1 MLTKA
6 ARIYNTGRILSLV
19 MRNSR
24 YAFNTL
30 PRIKEDQSRNVRLIA
45 AYAYGY
51 VPFYTDTMNRLGL
64 RPHDFQSVD
73 DLKKL
78 PVIERVDVQK
88 DPEYFVSTEKP
99 VDEYHKNI
107 TGGSTGAPLEV
118 YNDSGALMDTFA
130 HSERGRSI
138 VSRLLDRRY
147 GYRVTFISPPGCNAL
162 RMMNFRN
169 RRMKIPSL
177 LRPEQQNLSLYDPPE
192 RNIELINRFRP
203 DLIYSYGSY
212 LSLIFAYLQ
221 KNDMRFHRPV
231 AAVYSADGIQ
241 PGMRNLIMQ
250 DYGIPLFSWYQA
262 IEGFKIAFECEK
274 HMGMHINMDL
284 YPVRIVD
291 IEGNDVPDGETGE
304 VVLSNLV
311 NRGTVLLNYRLGDIA
326 SIMAGPCSC
335 GRSLPLLSFIPG
347 RTSDLITLPDGRR
360 IHPQRVSMIIGW
372 DRSVLQYQIEQD
384 SMNHLTVRLI
394 ETAGSDRDQT
404 AKQIEKGFF
413 EAFGKD
419 MRITVEFVDSLD
431 TTEGGKH
438 RVVISRMKR
447 AP

>member
-1 MLTKA
+1 MFTKA
-6 ARIYNTGRILSLV
+6 AQIYNTGHAAYNV
-19 MRNSR
+19 MRNTRYGFRPLSR
-24 YAFNTL
+24 I
-30 PRIKEDQSRNVRLIA
+30 RRDQSQNIRSMA
-45 AYAYGY
+45 AYAYRY
-51 VPFYTDTMNRLGL
+51 VPFYTDTMKRLGL
-64 RPHDFQSVD
+64 GPHDFQSVD

-78 PVIERVDVQK
+78 PVVERMDVQK

-118 YNDSGALMDTFA
+118 YHDAGTLMDTFA

-138 VSRLLDRRY
+138 VSRLLERRY
-147 GYRVTFISPPGCNAL
+147 GYRVTFISPPGCNAQ
-162 RMMNFRN
+162 RMMKFRN

-192 RNIELINRFRP
+192 KNITLINRFRP

-250 DYGIPLFSWYQA
+250 DYGIQLFSWYQA
-262 IEGFKIAFECEK
+262 IEGFKIAFECEE
-274 HMGMHINMDL
+274 HRGMHINMDL

-291 IEGNDVPDGETGE
+291 ENGNDVPEGETGE

-326 SIMAGPCSC
+326 SIMPGPCSC

-360 IHPQRVSMIIGW
+360 VHPQRVSMIIGW

-394 ETAGSDRDQT
+394 ETAGSDIKKT
-404 AKQIEKGFF
+404 ARQIEKGFL

-419 MRITVEFVDSLD
+419 MRITVEFVDFLD

-438 RVVISRMKR
+438 RVVISRLER
-447 AP
+447 AV